1 MSTQTFTILALA
13 FPVAVIA
20 IAALIARAVMKKSG
34 NIKRSFK
41 FNFATIGIMMTMF
54 VIFSFSASAAS
65 DNAAAVE
72 LAKAATINSGL
83 GLIAAGLCT
92 GLAGIGG
99 GLALASGVPAAI
111 GAVSEDPKAFG
122 KSLIFVALG
131 ETLALYGVV
140 ISVMIISKVT
150 TVL

>member
-1 MSTQTFTILALA
+1 MTTQTFTILALT
-13 FPVAVIA
+13 FPLAVMA

-54 VIFSFSASAAS
+54 VIFSFSASAAT

-111 GAVSEDPKAFG
+111 GAVSENPKAFG

-131 ETLALYGVV
+131 ETIALYGV
-140 ISVMIISKVT
+140 IISILILQKC
-150 TVL
+150 

>member
-1 MSTQTFTILALA
+1 MSSTTITIISLL
-13 FPVAVIA
+13 FPLFA
-20 IAALIARAVMKKSG
+20 IIVAALIAKRVMKKSG
-34 NIKRSFK
+34 NIRRSFK
-41 FNFATIGIMMTMF
+41 FNFSAIGIMVLMF
-54 VIFSFSASAAS
+54 MLFSFSASAQGTHAE
-65 DNAAAVE
+65 ALA

-122 KSLIFVALG
+122 KALIFVALG
-131 ETLALYGVV
+131 ETIALYGVV
-140 ISVMIISKVT
+140 ISVLIIQKC
-150 TVL
+150 